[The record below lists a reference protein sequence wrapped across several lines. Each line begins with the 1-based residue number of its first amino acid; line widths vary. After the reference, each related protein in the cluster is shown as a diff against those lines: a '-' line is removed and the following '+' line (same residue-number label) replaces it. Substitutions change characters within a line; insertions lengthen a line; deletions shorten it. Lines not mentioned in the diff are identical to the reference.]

1 MGWQTTPPT
10 LPTGSSYK
18 DVGSWNVTANKYSTA
33 GSIAIARLGTN
44 QVSIRFIF
52 GTNDG
57 STSVFAPPGYMD
69 FKVGDD
75 VKSYGW
81 GARISRTVYW
91 TGTLNAGSSVKVLA
105 GAHDSGSAFS
115 HATYLSKNATGPD
128 YVTTYAVAYNAN
140 GGSGSTASQTKTY
153 GTALTLRQNGYTRD
167 GYAFTGWNTASDGSG
182 TAYAAGASYT
192 ANAAVTLYAQW
203 LRMNIPVFVNV
214 GGSVRQ
220 VEKAYANIGGVI
232 KECDVYA
239 NIGGTVKPIK

>member
-1 MGWQTTPPT
+1 MGWSTTAPT
-10 LPTGSSYK
+10 LPTGSSWK
-18 DVGSWNVTANKYSTA
+18 PVGSWNVTANKYSTD
-33 GSIAIARLGTN
+33 GSIAIARLNTN
-44 QVSIRFIF
+44 QAAVRFIF

-91 TGTLNAGSSVKVLA
+91 TGTLNAGASVTVAA
-105 GAHDSGSAFS
+105 GAHEDGSAFS
-115 HATYLSKNATGPD
+115 HATYLSKKVTGPD
-128 YVTTYAVAYNAN
+128 YVTKYAVSYNAN

-153 GTALTLRQNGYTRD
+153 GTALTLRQNGYARD

-214 GGSVRQ
+214 GGTVRQ
-220 VEKAYANIGGVI
+220 VEKAYTNIGGVI
-232 KECDVYA
+232 KECDVFA